1 MIELETNDN
10 PKLEQI
16 ETYVNNHP
24 HIQQYWR
31 SANVIAKDRMK
42 LNDHGEKHIEIVA
55 NRGLSLLR
63 LLKEDLTPGIMEDY
77 DHSYE
82 DAEVVLATA
91 ALLHDTGHIIHRY
104 KHSEYSL
111 PIAADLIE
119 ELLGDMYDKQ
129 ELVIFKSEILHA
141 IQSHH
146 KKANPLTLEASILR
160 VADSLDIEKGRAR
173 HDKDLS
179 NQSIHSISAMS
190 IENVDIVRGDAKP
203 VTISIEMSNSSGI
216 FQMDQLMRK
225 KIEGTGL
232 EDHIHVRAEIDGEE
246 KKIVDEYEL

>member
-1 MIELETNDN
+1 MIEIETQNNKQLEA
-10 PKLEQI
+10 I
-16 ETYVNNHP
+16 ETYANDNAY
-24 HIQQYWR
+24 IRQYWK
-31 SANVIAKDRMK
+31 SANVVAKNRMK
-42 LNDHGEKHIEIVA
+42 LNDHGERHIEIVA

-63 LLKEDLTPGIMEDY
+63 LLKDDITPGIMEDY
-77 DHSYE
+77 DMSYE
-82 DAEVVLATA
+82 DAEVVLGTA

-111 PIAADLIE
+111 SIADDLIE

-129 ELVIFKSEILHA
+129 ELVIMKSEILHA

-179 NQSIHSISAMS
+179 NQSIHSISTMS
-190 IENVDIVRGDAKP
+190 IENVDITRGDEKP
-203 VTISIEMSNSSGI
+203 VTINIQMSNSSGI

-232 EDHIHVRAEIDGEE
+232 EDYIHIRAEIQGEE